1 MKIITKLLKNIL
13 FDTVVYTVIV
23 LLISNLLKNNGYVFL
38 VWFKNFN
45 FILISLGIIIG
56 TIQTYYQIVKDKLN
70 RTIII
75 IVTVFFELLIILSIA
90 FFFFIF
96 QNKEEIVYKNNKK
109 MIVETKPSSSCFY
122 DYENVFIRNVEYKFC
137 S

>member
-1 MKIITKLLKNIL
+1 MKIIKKLLKNIL
-13 FDTVVYTVIV
+13 FDTVVYTLSI

-56 TIQTYYQIVKDKLN
+56 TIQTYYKIVKDKLN

-75 IVTVFFELLIILSIA
+75 VVTVFFELLIILSIA
-90 FFFFIF
+90 FFFFML
-96 QNKEEIVYKNNKK
+96 QNKEEIVYHNNKK
-109 MIVETKPSSSCFY
+109 MIEETRISSSCFY
-122 DYENVFIRNVEYKFC
+122 DYENVFIRKIEYNFC